1 MAKSIPKLPNKVIKI
16 TILWGLL
23 LFFSF
28 IIIVSYIFKM
38 KEGLT
43 TSFDVSDVS
52 TGNAIA
58 SDPRKMANIFSYFND
73 SSSVNKKLDQGTSNT
88 YTGPVSTG
96 STLR

>member
-1 MAKSIPKLPNKVIKI
+1 MAKSIPKLPNKVITKI
-16 TILWGLL
+16 ILWGLL

-52 TGNAIA
+52 TGNANA
-58 SDPRKMANIFSYFND
+58 SDPSKMANIFSYFND

-96 STLR
+96 STLE

>member
-1 MAKSIPKLPNKVIKI
+1 MAKSIPKLPNKVITKI
-16 TILWGLL
+16 ILWGLL

-58 SDPRKMANIFSYFND
+58 SDPSKMANIFSYLND

-88 YTGPVSTG
+88 YTGPVSAG
-96 STLR
+96 STLE